1 MPGLCRRPR
10 VPRSSDR
17 RSSVKLLLDENLL
30 RRLVPEL
37 QQSFPGASQVALLGL
52 ERSTDADLC
61 DYAASNGFVL
71 CSKDDDFL
79 ALVAARGF
87 SPKLIRIAL
96 GNVTNDRI
104 LEALLRSADAIKHAL
119 MEEGAGVAVVG

>member
-1 MPGLCRRPR
+1 M
-10 VPRSSDR
+10 
-17 RSSVKLLLDENLL
+17 KLLLDENLS

-37 QQSFPGASQVALLGL
+37 QQSFPGSSQVALLGL

-119 MEEGAGVAVVG
+119 MEEGVGVAVVG